1 MSKIVERTLDFIE
14 LFAEQSRPLSLSD
27 ISRMLNVPMSSC
39 HDVLQSLQAR
49 GYVTEVAPRAGYYPT
64 MRLHA
69 LAATIARG
77 DPVATRS
84 ERALTALRD
93 ALDETVAMGKQTSPT
108 SGLYLMVLE
117 SSNRLRFHNVPGE
130 PIRSIHA
137 TSAGKVLLG
146 QLPPDRFDAWLAQA
160 TLTPMTPTTVTSKS
174 KLREAIAIGR
184 ERGWYLNQEE
194 SGAGV
199 TAIGAGFTWLGV
211 LYFITVAGPTQRMLD
226 NLDISTEE
234 LLKACKRLGEGEFGL
249 NDQQFGR
256 AR

>member
-14 LFAEQSRPLSLSD
+14 LFAEQGRPLSLSD
-27 ISRMLNVPMSSC
+27 ISRQLNIPLSSC

-64 MRLHA
+64 MRLHT
-69 LAATIARG
+69 LAAAIARG
-77 DPVATRS
+77 DPIAARS

-93 ALDETVAMGKQTSPT
+93 ALDETVAMGKQTGPT
-108 SGLYLMVLE
+108 AGLYLMVLE

-130 PIRSIHA
+130 PIRNIHA

-146 QLPPDRFDAWLAQA
+146 QMPPDQFDAWLAETA
-160 TLTPMTPTTVTSKS
+160 LTPMTPSTVIAKP

-226 NLDISTEE
+226 NLEASAEE
-234 LLKACKRLGEGEFGL
+234 LLQACKRLGEGEFGL
-249 NDQQFGR
+249 NDQPAGR

>member
-14 LFAEQSRPLSLSD
+14 LFAAQGRPLSLSD
-27 ISRMLNVPMSSC
+27 ISRLLSIPLSSC

-64 MRLHA
+64 MRLHT
-69 LAATIARG
+69 LAAAIARG
-77 DPVATRS
+77 DPLAARA
-84 ERALTALRD
+84 ERALTELRD
-93 ALDETVAMGKQTSPT
+93 TLDETVALGKQTGPT

-117 SSNRLRFHNVPGE
+117 SANPLRFHNTPGE

-137 TSAGKVLLG
+137 TAAGKVLLG
-146 QLPPDRFDAWLAQA
+146 QMPPDAFDGWLAET
-160 TLTPMTPTTVTSKS
+160 TLTPMTPSTVTSKP
-174 KLREAIAIGR
+174 KLNAAIAAGR

-211 LYFITVAGPTQRMLD
+211 LYFITVAGPSQRMLD
-226 NLDISTEE
+226 KLETATAE
-234 LLKACKRLGEGEFGL
+234 LLQTCRQLGEGGFG
-249 NDQQFGR
+249 
-256 AR
+256 